1 MNYNESIE
9 MYLETIHILSKK
21 QSNVKSID
29 VANELNYARASVS
42 RAMKLMLEKE
52 YITMDSK
59 KNVFLTDKGLE
70 IANRIYD
77 RHVTLT
83 NLLESL
89 GVNKDIAEED
99 ACKIEHVISNE
110 TMDAIKKHYGKF
122 ENK

>member
-21 QSNVKSID
+21 QNNVKSID
-29 VANELNYARASVS
+29 VANELKYARASVS
-42 RAMKLMLEKE
+42 RAMKIMMEKE
-52 YITMDSK
+52 YITMDDK
-59 KNVFLTDKGLE
+59 KNVFLTEKGFE

-89 GVNKDIAEED
+89 GVSKGVAEDD

-110 TMDAIKKHYGKF
+110 TMDAIKKHYK
-122 ENK
+122 NYSK

>member
-21 QSNVKSID
+21 QNNVKSID
-29 VANELNYARASVS
+29 VANELKYARASVS
-42 RAMKLMLEKE
+42 RAMKIMMKKE
-52 YITMDSK
+52 YITMDNK
-59 KNVFLTDKGLE
+59 KNIFLTEKGLE

-83 NLLESL
+83 NLLESI
-89 GVNKDIAEED
+89 GVSKSVAEDD

-110 TMDAIKKHYGKF
+110 TMDAIKKHYK
-122 ENK
+122 NYSK

>member
-21 QSNVKSID
+21 QNNVKSID
-29 VANELNYARASVS
+29 VANELKYARASVS
-42 RAMKLMLEKE
+42 RAMKIMMEKE
-52 YITMDSK
+52 YITMDNK
-59 KNVFLTDKGLE
+59 KNIFLTEKGLE

-83 NLLESL
+83 NLLESI
-89 GVNKDIAEED
+89 GVSKSVAEDD

-110 TMDAIKKHYGKF
+110 TMDAIKKHYK
-122 ENK
+122 NYSK

>member
-9 MYLETIHILSKK
+9 MYLETIHILSERQKT
-21 QSNVKSID
+21 VKSID

-52 YITMDSK
+52 YITMDDK

-89 GVNKDIAEED
+89 GVSKKTAEDD

-110 TMDAIKKHYGKF
+110 TMDAIKKHYKDHS
-122 ENK
+122 NK

>member
-9 MYLETIHILSKK
+9 MYLETIHILSERQKT
-21 QSNVKSID
+21 VKRID

-52 YITMDSK
+52 YITMDDK

-83 NLLESL
+83 ALLESL
-89 GVNKDIAEED
+89 GVSKKTAEDD

-110 TMDAIKKHYGKF
+110 TMDAIKKHYKDHS
-122 ENK
+122 NK

>member
-9 MYLETIHILSKK
+9 MYLETIHILSERQKT
-21 QSNVKSID
+21 VKSID

-52 YITMDSK
+52 YITMDDK

-83 NLLESL
+83 SLLESL
-89 GVNKDIAEED
+89 GVSKKTAEDD

-110 TMDAIKKHYGKF
+110 TMDAIKKHYKDHS
-122 ENK
+122 NK

>member
-9 MYLETIHILSKK
+9 MYLETIHILSERQKT
-21 QSNVKSID
+21 VKSID

-52 YITMDSK
+52 YITMDDK

-83 NLLESL
+83 ALLESL
-89 GVNKDIAEED
+89 GVSKKTAEDD

-110 TMDAIKKHYGKF
+110 TMDAIKKHYKDHS
-122 ENK
+122 NK

>member
-9 MYLETIHILSKK
+9 MYLETIHVLSKK
-21 QSNVKSID
+21 QSVVKSID

-42 RAMKLMLEKE
+42 RAMKLMLEKD
-52 YITMDSK
+52 YIKMDNK
-59 KNVFLTDKGLE
+59 KNVFLTDKGFE

-89 GVNKDIAEED
+89 GVSKDVAEED